1 MIDDQGTLIIADAI
15 DIDDVD
21 EVIDCTGITVLPG
34 LMDTHVHLRS
44 PGFEYKEAM
53 KSGTMAAAHGGV
65 TTVFA
70 MPNLKPAPDTLE
82 HLQVELDAIE
92 KDAVVHVIPMAA
104 ITEGQKPYTPVADIE
119 GLSKETF
126 IFSDD
131 GVGVQ
136 KEEVMREAMQRV
148 AKCNGVIVA
157 HCEDNE
163 ELKPG
168 GCVHEG
174 ILCDKYGLVGINSA
188 SEYNQVKRDLKLAE
202 ETGCQYHI
210 CHISTKESVQALRE
224 AKARGV
230 NCSGEVTVHH
240 LLLNEEDVSEN
251 HGRFKMNPPLRS
263 KEDQATLIEA
273 IQDGTIE
280 IICTDQAPHSLE
292 EKDTTMDKASMG
304 IVSIEYSFL
313 LVYTYLVMKKVISL
327 EKAIELMSYNAADIF
342 GVNGGEIVNFEK
354 ANLALFDLN
363 RPNRVDVKKFYSKGK
378 STPFENWRLQGEC
391 VMTIVDGEIVYR
403 NNI

>member
-1 MIDDQGTLIIADAI
+1 MTSLFKNGTLYYKHKFVQNDFLIDDQGTLIIADAI

-44 PGFEYKEAM
+44 PGFEYKEDM

-104 ITEGQKPYTPVADIE
+104 ITEGQKPYAPVADIE

-174 ILCDKYGLVGINSA
+174 
-188 SEYNQVKRDLKLAE
+188 
-202 ETGCQYHI
+202 
-210 CHISTKESVQALRE
+210 
-224 AKARGV
+224 
-230 NCSGEVTVHH
+230 
-240 LLLNEEDVSEN
+240 
-251 HGRFKMNPPLRS
+251 
-263 KEDQATLIEA
+263 
-273 IQDGTIE
+273 
-280 IICTDQAPHSLE
+280 
-292 EKDTTMDKASMG
+292 
-304 IVSIEYSFL
+304 
-313 LVYTYLVMKKVISL
+313 
-327 EKAIELMSYNAADIF
+327 
-342 GVNGGEIVNFEK
+342 
-354 ANLALFDLN
+354 
-363 RPNRVDVKKFYSKGK
+363 
-378 STPFENWRLQGEC
+378 
-391 VMTIVDGEIVYR
+391 
-403 NNI
+403 